1 MVAFNGCGGLAPGT
15 PEVLFLVGKFDL
27 MNGVDNRS
35 VAQLSACSSGVLGD
49 LNGDGTVSLPD
60 LNLVLANF
68 GQQGSAGDI
77 NGDCVVDLVD
87 LNLLLA
93 NFGNFGG

>member
-1 MVAFNGCGGLAPGT
+1 MPATTPTSTGSTSAKGAP
-15 PEVLFLVGKFDL
+15 PSAPRAPLPAEVPGW
-27 MNGVDNRS
+27 GS
-35 VAQLSACSSGVLGD
+35 VRLHP
-49 LNGDGTVSLPD
+49 DGTVSLPD

-68 GQQGSAGDI
+68 GQEGSAGDI